1 MMMGPRRQRMR
12 IRKKKKKKKR
22 MWMPW
27 MKTMMIGVG

>member
-12 IRKKKKKKKR
+12 MRKKKKKKR